1 MFVHQEEPFIM
12 VYSDYAGKLLNIE
25 DLKIQRRARKGQIV
39 ALLENKEKLT
49 GAKSI
54 EE

>member
-1 MFVHQEEPFIM
+1 MFVYQGEPFIM

-25 DLKIQRRARKGQIV
+25 DLKFQKRARKGQIV
-39 ALLENKEKLT
+39 ALLEDNEKLT
-49 GAKSI
+49 GAKAI